1 VTVDPATFIG
11 IGLAFASL
19 TTMIVLEGANPASL
33 LLIPPMV
40 LVFGGSIGVAMAGGH
55 MRDAI
60 RAGHWLKIAFL
71 SKKSDGSSLIEMLV
85 KLADR
90 ARREGLLALED
101 VTQEVD
107 DPFMRNSLQL
117 AIDGTDPEELR
128 EILESEVAAKR
139 TEFKTGAKFFT
150 DMGGY
155 APTLGIIGTVIGLV
169 NVLSNLSTPEE
180 LGHMIATAFVAT
192 LWGVLSA
199 NLMWLPI
206 GHKIRRVG
214 EAEVQQMEI
223 IVEGIASIQAGV
235 NPRLIKQ
242 KLNSLLPSEPVKK
255 SEQAEAA

>member
-1 VTVDPATFIG
+1 VDPGTLV
-11 IGLAFASL
+11 GLVIAFMSL
-19 TTMIVLEGANPASL
+19 LAMMVLEGSNPASIL
-33 LLIPPMV
+33 LLPPMI
-40 LVFGGSIGVAMAGGH
+40 LVFGGSIGVAMAGGR
-55 MRDAI
+55 MRDAL
-60 RAGHWLKIAFL
+60 RAGHWLKVALL
-71 SKKSDGSSLIEMLV
+71 SKPAEARTVIDMLV

-101 VTQEVD
+101 VTQEVE
-107 DPFMRNSLQL
+107 DPFIRNSLQL

-128 EILESEVAAKR
+128 DILESEVAAKR
-139 TEFKTGAKFFT
+139 AEYKSGAKFFT

-169 NVLSNLSTPEE
+169 HVLANLSTPEE

-214 EAEVQQMEI
+214 EFEVQQMELV
-223 IVEGIASIQAGV
+223 VEGIASIQAGV

-242 KLNSLLPSEPVKK
+242 KLSSLLPSEPQKK
-255 SEQAEAA
+255 ADQAEAA